1 MLRLLTDENVDQD
14 ILRGLTR
21 RLPQLDVLSVKD
33 VGLMS
38 QPDRMILH
46 WAAEKMRTVLT
57 HDIRTMVPD
66 AEELIAQGVP
76 MAGVIL
82 VPDGLAIGRAITDLE
97 IAVDC
102 YSQSEMRDRI
112 EYLPL

>member
-21 RLPQLDVLSVKD
+21 RLPQLDVLSVRD

-38 QPDRMILH
+38 LHPLILN
-46 WAAEKMRTVLT
+46 WAANEGRTILT
-57 HDIRTMVPD
+57 HDIKTMVPE
-66 AEELIAQGVP
+66 AEQFIAQGEP

-82 VPDGLAIGRAITDLE
+82 VPDQLAIGRAIADLE
-97 IAVDC
+97 LVVEC
-102 YSQSEMRDRI
+102 YTQSEMRNRV